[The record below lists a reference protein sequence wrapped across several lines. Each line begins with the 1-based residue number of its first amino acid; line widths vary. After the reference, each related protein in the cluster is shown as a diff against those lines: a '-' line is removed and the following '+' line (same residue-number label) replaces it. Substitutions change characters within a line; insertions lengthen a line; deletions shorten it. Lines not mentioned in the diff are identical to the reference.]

1 MTEGELQD
9 WIDEGMS
16 ILFYETGTQKIRS
29 VGDRVQ
35 WFRGEAEM
43 QRWLEELEIKLAD
56 FLRCIR
62 SFRRMSQVCSSCD
75 WAF

>member
-16 ILFYETGTQKIRS
+16 ILFYETGTQKKRS

-43 QRWLEELEIKLAD
+43 QRWLEEMEIKLAD
-56 FLRCIR
+56 FLQCIR
-62 SFRRMSQVCSSCD
+62 SFHRMLQVCSSCD
-75 WAF
+75 